1 MTVAEA
7 QPVATGTTE
16 PGRDWW
22 QRRYTFTG
30 TAVGLLFLWL
40 SMTPS
45 LLPRGP
51 MFQGIVSGAA
61 GAIGYG
67 LGVFGVWLARFMTSR
82 RTSPPA
88 PRWAWPILVVIGL
101 LGVVLGEVYFRSWQD
116 HVRDLMGVPR
126 LQWYNYVQA
135 AMLSIVVLFAF
146 VEIGQLIGKLIRFLV
161 RQLNRVAPPR
171 VSFVAVV
178 AIFLAVSIA
187 LLNGVVVRGI
197 MDVLNKT
204 FSRVN
209 NELDP
214 NHPAPTT
221 TLRSGGPGSLASWE
235 SLGHQG
241 RIFVRGGPTVAQ
253 LTAFNNA
260 PATEPIRAYA
270 GLQSADGIRATA
282 ELAARELKRE
292 GGLTR
297 KVIAVA
303 TTTGTGWINAAEA
316 DSLEY
321 MYNGDTAIVSMQYSF
336 LPSWLSFLV
345 DKENARQAGQ
355 ALFEAVDQ
363 RVRALPEARRPK
375 IVVFG
380 ESLGSFGGEAPFL
393 SPNNIIA
400 RTNGALFS
408 GPTFN
413 NTMRDY
419 IVANRDPGSPEW
431 LPVFDDGANV
441 RFAARAENLGR
452 PEAPW
457 GQPRVAYLQHA
468 SDPIAWWSPDL
479 LFSEPD
485 WLREPRGYDVSGDM
499 NWIPVVTFLQV
510 SADMAVAVDV
520 PDGHG
525 HRYIKDV
532 VNAWAAVMQPPGWT
546 PEKTERLRAM
556 VTQDYPQ

>member
-16 PGRDWW
+16 SGRDWW

-82 RTSPPA
+82 RNSPPA

-253 LTAFNNA
+253 LTAFNHA

-282 ELAARELKRE
+282 ELAARELERE

-321 MYNGDTAIVSMQYSF
+321 MYNGDTAIVSKQYSF